1 MMRHLQ
7 FGMLLSMILIGAT
20 AVIATAQESPFG
32 EQKELRYQF
41 MAHNF
46 LVDGVEQEVYLKL
59 DTFTGQTWRF
69 HASNPRW
76 VPVPESSGGYT
87 RESGNQSRYELLA
100 HNYFD
105 QNGEPQEL
113 FLRAD
118 MVTGLTWV
126 YRGANGTWRD
136 VGQQD

>member
-1 MMRHLQ
+1 MRHLCIGS
-7 FGMLLSMILIGAT
+7 FLGLILIGVM
-20 AVIATAQESPFG
+20 AVDATAQESPYS
-32 EQKELRYQF
+32 EQKEMRYQF
-41 MAHNF
+41 LAHNF
-46 LVDGVEQEVYLKL
+46 LVDGIEQEVYLKL

-76 VPVPESSGGYT
+76 VPVPESTGGYT
-87 RESGNQSRYELLA
+87 RESGSQVRYELLA

-126 YRGANGTWRD
+126 YRGAKGTWRD
-136 VGQQD
+136 VGQEE